1 MATNGTLAGTPS
13 TTGTP
18 FSGHSSNGMTTQKY
32 ETKPN
37 VPYQHLIRPPIIHS
51 PLNLSKVNPKPKI
64 QLLDSRIRVT
74 NPAQKFQWPN
84 HLKLKYMS
92 LNSDRTTENQLAD
105 H

>member
-1 MATNGTLAGTPS
+1 MATNGTLAGTPP

-51 PLNLSKVNPKPKI
+51 PLNLSKVNPK
-64 QLLDSRIRVT
+64 
-74 NPAQKFQWPN
+74 QKFQLLHGLASN
-84 HLKLKYMS
+84 QSCEFNLKI
-92 LNSDRTTENQLAD
+92 QW
-105 H
+105 

>member
-64 QLLDSRIRVT
+64 QLLVSNQSYKSSSKLSVAKPLKTKIHVT
-74 NPAQKFQWPN
+74 E
-84 HLKLKYMS
+84 L
-92 LNSDRTTENQLAD
+92 R
-105 H
+105 